1 MRLLIQTQGLLLSRQ
16 DRDEIRTRI
25 HNAFA
30 RFGHKTLGASLHLQ
44 DINGPRGGQDKNCHL
59 VVELEDT
66 TAVITDRGSDLKS
79 VVNRAVHR
87 AVQTLRRQLQHQQ
100 MSTRQA
106 VSLRHA
112 SNDKPLSR
120 RQKRSFGA
128 METGD
133 A

>member
-1 MRLLIQTQGLLLSRQ
+1 
-16 DRDEIRTRI
+16 
-25 HNAFA
+25 
-30 RFGHKTLGASLHLQ
+30 LHLQ

-120 RQKRSFGA
+120 RQKRSFGS

>member
-16 DRDEIRTRI
+16 DRDEIRSRI
-25 HNAFA
+25 HHAFA

-44 DINGPRGGQDKNCHL
+44 DINGPRGGLDKNCHL

-120 RQKRSFGA
+120 RQKRSFGS

>member
-25 HNAFA
+25 HQAFA

-120 RQKRSFGA
+120 RQKRSFGS

>member
-16 DRDEIRTRI
+16 DRDEIRSRI
-25 HNAFA
+25 HQAFA

-120 RQKRSFGA
+120 RQKRSFGS

>member
-1 MRLLIQTQGLLLSRQ
+1 MRLLIQTQGLLLSRE

-25 HNAFA
+25 HQAFA

-100 MSTRQA
+100 LRTRQA

-120 RQKRSFGA
+120 RQRRGYGS

>member
-1 MRLLIQTQGLLLSRQ
+1 MRLQIQTQGLLLSRQ

-120 RQKRSFGA
+120 RQKRSFGS

>member
-16 DRDEIRTRI
+16 DRDEIRARI

-120 RQKRSFGA
+120 RQKRSFGS

>member
-16 DRDEIRTRI
+16 DRDEIRARI

-120 RQKRSFGA
+120 HQKRSFGS

>member
-16 DRDEIRTRI
+16 DRDEIRARI

-106 VSLRHA
+106 ASLRHA

-120 RQKRSFGA
+120 RQKRSFGS

>member
-25 HNAFA
+25 HQAFA

-106 VSLRHA
+106 VSLRNA

-120 RQKRSFGA
+120 RQKRSFGS

>member
-1 MRLLIQTQGLLLSRQ
+1 MRLPIQTQGLLLSRQ

-25 HNAFA
+25 HQAFA

-100 MSTRQA
+100 MSTRLA

-120 RQKRSFGA
+120 RQKRSFGS

>member
-16 DRDEIRTRI
+16 DRDEIRARI

-30 RFGHKTLGASLHLQ
+30 RFGHKTLGASLRLQ

-120 RQKRSFGA
+120 RQKRSFGS

>member
-112 SNDKPLSR
+112 SNDKPLSL
-120 RQKRSFGA
+120 RQKRSFGS

>member
-120 RQKRSFGA
+120 RQKRSFGS

>member
-16 DRDEIRTRI
+16 DRDEIRARI

-59 VVELEDT
+59 VVELEDS

-120 RQKRSFGA
+120 RQKRSFGS

>member
-1 MRLLIQTQGLLLSRQ
+1 MRLLIQTQGLLLSRE

-25 HNAFA
+25 HQTLA
-30 RFGHKTLGASLHLQ
+30 RFGRKTLGASLHLQ

-66 TAVITDRGSDLKS
+66 TAVITDRGSDLRS
-79 VVNRAVHR
+79 VVNRALHR

-100 MSTRQA
+100 LRTRQA

-112 SNDKPLSR
+112 PRDKTLSR
-120 RQKRSFGA
+120 RQRRGFGSL
-128 METGD
+128 EPSD